1 MGARASRCLSSAIDE
16 ATPLVQTST
25 STQSKQS
32 LETTTSATSRIETST
47 KEVSAEAAETST
59 AAPLSTSPISYVEA
73 AVDIKAA
80 DDADHVLPHDIPV
93 PDDGVSG
100 ETRMDATAANEPIMS
115 IDATNQPAVIE
126 AVKGAAETAAADMAM
141 PKATDEA
148 ARTPEIAA
156 SDVVQA
162 KSTDDAE
169 DARVA
174 LSVKMD
180 PAGDEEKET
189 NVEAVAMAGGDTQK
203 PAGREY
209 KATAE
214 KTKAKAASKKGNVK
228 RKGRGEFKYQC
239 SNIGV

>member
-1 MGARASRCLSSAIDE
+1 
-16 ATPLVQTST
+16 
-25 STQSKQS
+25 
-32 LETTTSATSRIETST
+32 
-47 KEVSAEAAETST
+47 
-59 AAPLSTSPISYVEA
+59 
-73 AVDIKAA
+73 
-80 DDADHVLPHDIPV
+80 
-93 PDDGVSG
+93 
-100 ETRMDATAANEPIMS
+100 
-115 IDATNQPAVIE
+115 
-126 AVKGAAETAAADMAM
+126 MAM
-141 PKATDEA
+141 PKATDEATDEA

-162 KSTDDAE
+162 KATDDAE

-189 NVEAVAMAGGDTQK
+189 NGEAVAMAGGDTQK